1 MATPATRLEIAK
13 RLYGRGS
20 AAAVNSYSSSVVG
33 GVTGGISGSLG
44 MRYGTATL
52 DSTADGWVTVHLD
65 NTPEDET
72 VECIC
77 DSPIK
82 QGDRV
87 AVLVTDSGQLKAIPI
102 GDRIVGMVQQDVAQ
116 QIQEAGQEIL
126 DEVNGEMDAWKAD
139 HQLTDADITHQ
150 IEQSV
155 SGATETWEGKL
166 SSVENDIETNYALK
180 TELTTGINGLKSEI
194 EENYTTSEG
203 VTNEINTAIS
213 QASGQIESTVEQ
225 NVMNSVGDTFATKTE
240 LTQTSTSLQL
250 NITQAVNKANDA
262 ASDASNA
269 LDAAQEVE
277 AYFRAD
283 STGLTVGR
291 TSDDCAAKMGS
302 NGTFS
307 ILDNGNTIFRVSATS
322 SEARIETPYTSQL
335 FLGIDQTS
343 GITVSDY
350 GVDISTMTQ
359 HFGIDSLNAVEV
371 YGRTAYSSTG
381 SGTTSL
387 GRVSPASVQ
396 FVVLYYHGRLDAEY
410 GSTKVRISLGE
421 TVHATLSTATSSASL
436 MTGSVESITLYL
448 SSSGL
453 KITRNQASR
462 FNINSGG
469 AGHNGT
475 YSNVFYI
482 DYVTF
487 CA

>member
-13 RLYGRGS
+13 RLYGRGG

-65 NTPEDET
+65 NTPEGET

-116 QIQEAGQEIL
+116 QIQEAGQSIL

-139 HQLTDADITHQ
+139 HQLTDSDITHQ

-166 SSVENDIETNYALK
+166 SSVESDIETNYALK
-180 TELTTGINGLKSEI
+180 TEVTTGINGLKSEI

-213 QASGQIESTVEQ
+213 QASGEISSTVEQ
-225 NVMNSVGDTFATKTE
+225 NVMTSVGDTFATKTE
-240 LTQTSTSLQL
+240 LSQTSTSLQL
-250 NITQAVNKANDA
+250 NITQAVNRANDA
-262 ASDASNA
+262 ASDASDA
-269 LDAAQEVE
+269 LDTAQKVE

-291 TSDDCAAKMGS
+291 TGDDCAAKMGS

-307 ILDNGNTIFRVSATS
+307 ILDNGSTIFRVSATS

-350 GVDISTMTQ
+350 GVEVSTLQ
-359 HFGIDSLNAVEV
+359 AHFEIGNLSAVEV
-371 YGRTAYSSTG
+371 SGRTPSSSTG
-381 SGTTSL
+381 TVKATFASTGILEFVTIYYHGVQGGYGSVKVKTGNSGTTQVCLFSAKGNNGL
-387 GRVSPASVQ
+387 EQNVEYKNVSVSNGVVTITSAS
-396 FVVLYYHGRLDAEY
+396 
-410 GSTKVRISLGE
+410 KVRMNISKDIP
-421 TVHATLSTATSSASL
+421 ATSFGYN
-436 MTGSVESITLYL
+436 TNPG
-448 SSSGL
+448 
-453 KITRNQASR
+453 
-462 FNINSGG
+462 NI
-469 AGHNGT
+469 
-475 YSNVFYI
+475 FYI
-482 DYVTF
+482 DYITV